1 MDVRNTGGNKYETT
15 AREIQ
20 NYQFSTFFGRSK
32 MTSRK
37 VTATALKVN
46 VKKFQPTST
55 SSLACVLTNLDAF
68 CPMEVHLPGEKSILP
83 YFSSLRGVA
92 ISVPFPEVRNRKG
105 TESGLLAP
113 PPELRKAAERS
124 ECCFPM
130 RMKSNSALKQ
140 ILVSTSPE
148 LRKWKSCSE
157 TLKSFLDTL

>member
-1 MDVRNTGGNKYETT
+1 MQWQTMQQWWGRDVRNTGGDKYETT

-20 NYQFSTFFGRSK
+20 NYQFSTFFSRSK

-83 YFSSLRGVA
+83 YFSSPRGVA
-92 ISVPFPEVRNRKG
+92 ILDCDSHSQAGSTTFKG
-105 TESGLLAP
+105 IVFRG
-113 PPELRKAAERS
+113 
-124 ECCFPM
+124 
-130 RMKSNSALKQ
+130 
-140 ILVSTSPE
+140 ILV
-148 LRKWKSCSE
+148 L
-157 TLKSFLDTL
+157 LFSFTYWQYISIWIFLQIFI

>member
-20 NYQFSTFFGRSK
+20 NYQFSTFFDRSK

-68 CPMEVHLPGEKSILP
+68 CPMGVHLPGEKSILP
-83 YFSSLRGVA
+83 YFSSPRGVA

-105 TESGLLAP
+105 TESGLEIVLSVHLQIFIF
-113 PPELRKAAERS
+113 ELHYCVTRAAV
-124 ECCFPM
+124 P
-130 RMKSNSALKQ
+130 AV
-140 ILVSTSPE
+140 LVAKE
-148 LRKWKSCSE
+148 LLL
-157 TLKSFLDTL
+157 TQVP

>member
-20 NYQFSTFFGRSK
+20 NYQFSTFFSRSK

-83 YFSSLRGVA
+83 YFSSPRGVGLS
-92 ISVPFPEVRNRKG
+92 IQPIQSINPSIQETFCYKSRQGTTVSPSLRNLCQQ
-105 TESGLLAP
+105 ELL
-113 PPELRKAAERS
+113 
-124 ECCFPM
+124 
-130 RMKSNSALKQ
+130 SNENGWHS
-140 ILVSTSPE
+140 S
-148 LRKWKSCSE
+148 
-157 TLKSFLDTL
+157 SFGVW

>member
-20 NYQFSTFFGRSK
+20 NYQFSTFFDRSK
-32 MTSRK
+32 MTLRK

-68 CPMEVHLPGEKSILP
+68 CPMGVHLPGEKSILP

-105 TESGLLAP
+105 TESGLL
-113 PPELRKAAERS
+113 K
-124 ECCFPM
+124 
-130 RMKSNSALKQ
+130 
-140 ILVSTSPE
+140 TSPAPA
-148 LRKWKSCSE
+148 LVH
-157 TLKSFLDTL
+157 

>member
-68 CPMEVHLPGEKSILP
+68 CPMGVHLPGEKSILP
-83 YFSSLRGVA
+83 YFSSPRGVA
-92 ISVPFPEVRNRKG
+92 ILDCDSHSQAGSTTPSPPSGDDVIYEQNRIRSTEQVRA
-105 TESGLLAP
+105 LLAH
-113 PPELRKAAERS
+113 
-124 ECCFPM
+124 
-130 RMKSNSALKQ
+130 
-140 ILVSTSPE
+140 I
-148 LRKWKSCSE
+148 
-157 TLKSFLDTL
+157 SFLLACSNLVEPA

>member
-20 NYQFSTFFGRSK
+20 NYQFSTFFDISK

-68 CPMEVHLPGEKSILP
+68 CPMGVHLPGEKSILP
-83 YFSSLRGVA
+83 YFSSPRGVA
-92 ISVPFPEVRNRKG
+92 ILDCDSHSQAGSTRKFMKYYFYFLSFHN
-105 TESGLLAP
+105 TIFNFCIFAEFYRAP
-113 PPELRKAAERS
+113 P
-124 ECCFPM
+124 
-130 RMKSNSALKQ
+130 
-140 ILVSTSPE
+140 
-148 LRKWKSCSE
+148 
-157 TLKSFLDTL
+157 

>member
-20 NYQFSTFFGRSK
+20 NYQFSTFFDRSK

-46 VKKFQPTST
+46 VKKFRPTST

-105 TESGLLAP
+105 TESGHNHTC
-113 PPELRKAAERS
+113 EKRG
-124 ECCFPM
+124 
-130 RMKSNSALKQ
+130 
-140 ILVSTSPE
+140 IWGYST
-148 LRKWKSCSE
+148 RQ
-157 TLKSFLDTL
+157 FLDVIGFSAKFFEFSAKFRDFSKDF

>member
-20 NYQFSTFFGRSK
+20 NYQFSTFFSRSK

-83 YFSSLRGVA
+83 YFSSPRGVA

-105 TESGLLAP
+105 TESGLSLA
-113 PPELRKAAERS
+113 ELHWLL
-124 ECCFPM
+124 CCSACGQDSLEHYGLQNSQIQNS
-130 RMKSNSALKQ
+130 KKCSNL
-140 ILVSTSPE
+140 
-148 LRKWKSCSE
+148 
-157 TLKSFLDTL
+157 

>member
-20 NYQFSTFFGRSK
+20 NYEFSTFFDRSK

-105 TESGLLAP
+105 TESGLIWGWNWL
-113 PPELRKAAERS
+113 
-124 ECCFPM
+124 
-130 RMKSNSALKQ
+130 LK
-140 ILVSTSPE
+140 LG
-148 LRKWKSCSE
+148 
-157 TLKSFLDTL
+157 

>member
-20 NYQFSTFFGRSK
+20 NYQFSTFFSRSK

-46 VKKFQPTST
+46 VKKFRPTST

-83 YFSSLRGVA
+83 YFSSPRGVA
-92 ISVPFPEVRNRKG
+92 ILDCDSHSQAGSTRRKVRPIHLHAQTK
-105 TESGLLAP
+105 S
-113 PPELRKAAERS
+113 AEFGFVANVQV
-124 ECCFPM
+124 EKLP
-130 RMKSNSALKQ
+130 N
-140 ILVSTSPE
+140 
-148 LRKWKSCSE
+148 
-157 TLKSFLDTL
+157 

>member
-1 MDVRNTGGNKYETT
+1 MRNTGGNKYETT

-20 NYQFSTFFGRSK
+20 NYQFSTFFSRSK

-83 YFSSLRGVA
+83 YFSSPRGVA

-105 TESGLLAP
+105 TETVEVGGW
-113 PPELRKAAERS
+113 EEERS
-124 ECCFPM
+124 KKKGKTASPG
-130 RMKSNSALKQ
+130 NSRPPAKTAQ
-140 ILVSTSPE
+140 
-148 LRKWKSCSE
+148 KK
-157 TLKSFLDTL
+157 

>member
-68 CPMEVHLPGEKSILP
+68 CPMGVHLPGEKSILP
-83 YFSSLRGVA
+83 YFSSPRGVA
-92 ISVPFPEVRNRKG
+92 ILDCDSHSQAG
-105 TESGLLAP
+105 
-113 PPELRKAAERS
+113 
-124 ECCFPM
+124 
-130 RMKSNSALKQ
+130 
-140 ILVSTSPE
+140 STSLHGSSQP
-148 LRKWKSCSE
+148 CYMNVYN
-157 TLKSFLDTL
+157 

>member
-20 NYQFSTFFGRSK
+20 NYQFSTFFDRSK

-68 CPMEVHLPGEKSILP
+68 CPMGVHLPGEKSILP
-83 YFSSLRGVA
+83 YFSSPRGVA
-92 ISVPFPEVRNRKG
+92 ILDCDSHSQAGSTRSVCICFGHLCIFLLSRD
-105 TESGLLAP
+105 GLD
-113 PPELRKAAERS
+113 AARWR
-124 ECCFPM
+124 CT
-130 RMKSNSALKQ
+130 KK
-140 ILVSTSPE
+140 
-148 LRKWKSCSE
+148 
-157 TLKSFLDTL
+157 